1 MIKRII
7 GLLALVASLTVMV
20 FVAIHRNDYQ
30 SLLPIGAKTSET
42 IEPVGLPE
50 APVTSDSLEIAV
62 PESVSES
69 AGETIVEAEEPA
81 ITREI
86 NNKQ

>member
-30 SLLPIGAKTSET
+30 SLLPIGAAAPET
-42 IEPVGLPE
+42 VEPAELPQ
-50 APVTSDSLEIAV
+50 APIASDSLELAV
-62 PESVSES
+62 PESVPES
-69 AGETIVEAEEPA
+69 VPETEQAATTP
-81 ITREI
+81 EI